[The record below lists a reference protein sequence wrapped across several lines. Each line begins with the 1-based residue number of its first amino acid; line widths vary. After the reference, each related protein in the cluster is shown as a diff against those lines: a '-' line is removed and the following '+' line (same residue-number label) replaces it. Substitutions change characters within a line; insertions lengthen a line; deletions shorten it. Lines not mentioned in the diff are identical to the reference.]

1 MEGFI
6 SVHRKIFDNWVWDDK
21 PFSRGQAWL
30 DILLLANHKDNKF
43 PLGKE
48 IVYVERGSFITSE
61 LKLMERWGWGKT
73 KTRTFLKLLEDDNMI
88 IKKSNNKQTTIT
100 VCNYNVYQFS
110 ANHNQTTDKLQTNLN
125 QTMDKLQPYTNN
137 NDNNANNVNKNKYS
151 HLESDISEI
160 RKLYPGNKNKAG
172 AYKKLPKLIEKYG
185 KEQLIRCIERYNQYV
200 QNTRADGFAS
210 LQYKNESTFWN
221 GGYIDYLDENVSQEI
236 VSQSK
241 EEVEYDNTRFTPEQL
256 EAYYRTDPEDEDL
269 PF

>member
-1 MEGFI
+1 MLTLEQKGMLLDMIFEYVASGKIVDAEPIVKMAFTFI
-6 SVHRKIFDNWVWDDK
+6 KSQLDRDNEKYQQVCERNRINGKLGGRPKKQMDNSKTQKNPKNPSGYLENLGEPKK
-21 PFSRGQAWL
+21 PY
-30 DILLLANHKDNKF
+30 NDN
-43 PLGKE
+43 
-48 IVYVERGSFITSE
+48 
-61 LKLMERWGWGKT
+61 
-73 KTRTFLKLLEDDNMI
+73 EDDNEDDND
-88 IKKSNNKQTTIT
+88 KKY
-100 VCNYNVYQFS
+100 V
-110 ANHNQTTDKLQTNLN
+110 
-125 QTMDKLQPYTNN
+125 
-137 NDNNANNVNKNKYS
+137 YS
-151 HLESDISEI
+151 HLEADKSEI
-160 RKLYPGNKNKAG
+160 RKLYPGNKNKSVAD
-172 AYKKLPKLIEKYG
+172 KKLPKLIEKYG

>member
-1 MEGFI
+1 MLDGWI
-6 SVHRKIFDNWVWDDK
+6 KLHRHTLENPVIMKDADHFAIWTY
-21 PFSRGQAWL
+21 
-30 DILLLANHKDNKF
+30 LLLNASHKEHDF
-43 PLGKE
+43 MLGSMKTRLKE
-48 IVYVERGSFITSE
+48 GQLVTGRKSISDKLKINESKVQRV
-61 LKLMERWGWGKT
+61 LKLFENEH
-73 KTRTFLKLLEDDNMI
+73 L
-88 IKKSNNKQTTIT
+88 IKQQTNNKNRVISILCWQLE
-100 VCNYNVYQFS
+100 QKDE
-110 ANHNQTTDKLQTNLN
+110 QQDKQQTNN
-125 QTMDKLQPYTNN
+125 KRTASEQQMNTYN
-137 NDNNANNVNKNKYS
+137 NDKNVENDKKINKYS
-151 HLESDISEI
+151 HLEADISEI